1 MSDTNKYARYD
12 LIYVLGQ
19 IPNHILFVNVFGL
32 LFLAKENNIF
42 PLSNHAIWLVIGV
55 LAIPLIFDIYN
66 LILILIKISKQKLNF
81 FSHINK
87 NLYLPKSEYKFA
99 SLNNT
104 MTAGTGLALFGFL
117 IFPEANFLLNNPA
130 FGQTLTTIM
139 AVFGVI
145 CAAISLILSRF
156 IYKDYLKELSIS
168 KGN

>member
-12 LIYVLGQ
+12 LIFVLGQ
-19 IPNHILFVNVFGL
+19 IPNHILFVTVFGF
-32 LFLAKENNIF
+32 LFRAKEKNLF
-42 PLSNHAIWLVIGV
+42 PLSDHAIWLVIGV
-55 LAIPLIFDIYN
+55 LAVPLIFDIYN
-66 LILILIKISKQKLNF
+66 LILILIKISKQKLRF
-81 FSHINK
+81 FSYINK
-87 NLYLPKSEYKFA
+87 NLYLPKSDYKFS

-104 MTAGTGLALFGFL
+104 MTAGPGLALFGIL
-117 IFPEANFLLNNPA
+117 IFPDPNFLLNNPA

-145 CAAISLILSRF
+145 CAAVSLILSRF